1 MQQFGGIILSEN
13 IVEINDVS
21 MLFNLSSEK
30 VDNIKEY
37 FVRFIKGKL
46 TFEEFWALKNVSF
59 NIKRGESMG
68 IVGLNGSGKSTLLK
82 IIAGV
87 LKPTTGNISVYGS
100 VAPLIEL
107 GAGFDFE
114 LTAKENIFLNG
125 AILGYS
131 RAEMKEKFDE
141 IMDFAELW
149 DFVDVPIKNFSS
161 GMVAR
166 LGFSIA
172 TLSKPDV
179 LIADE
184 ILGVGDHKFQMKCE
198 KRMEEIMNNGATVIL
213 VSHSINSVK
222 TICTQAAWLSKGQ
235 LINVGP
241 AESICNEY
249 MASMG

>member
-1 MQQFGGIILSEN
+1 MSDN

-21 MLFNLSSEK
+21 MLFNLSREK

-37 FVRFIKGKL
+37 FVRFVKGKL
-46 TFEEFWALKNVSF
+46 TFEEFWALRNISF

-87 LKPTTGNISVYGS
+87 LKPTTGNLSVYGS

-149 DFVDVPIKNFSS
+149 DFIDVPIKNFSS
-161 GMVAR
+161 GMIAR

-172 TLSKPDV
+172 TISKPDI

-184 ILGVGDHKFQMKCE
+184 ILGVGDHKFQAKCE
-198 KRMEEIMNNGATVIL
+198 KRMEEIMSNGATVIL

-222 TICTQAAWLSKGQ
+222 AICTQAAWLRKGQ

-241 AESICNEY
+241 AEAVCNEY
-249 MASMG
+249 MTSVE

>member
-1 MQQFGGIILSEN
+1 MSEN

-21 MLFNLSSEK
+21 MLFNLSREK

-37 FVRFIKGKL
+37 FVRYLKGKL
-46 TFEEFWALKNVSF
+46 RFEEFWALNNVSF
-59 NIKRGESMG
+59 NIKKGESMG

-87 LKPTTGNISVYGS
+87 LKPTTGQVSVYGS

-107 GAGFDFE
+107 GAGFDIE

-131 RAEMKEKFDE
+131 RAEMKEKFEE
-141 IMDFAELW
+141 ILDFAELQE
-149 DFVDVPIKNFSS
+149 FVDVPIKNFSS

-172 TLSKPDV
+172 TTSKPDI

-184 ILGVGDHKFQMKCE
+184 ILGVGDYKFKKKCE
-198 KRMEEIMNNGATVIL
+198 KRMEEVIENGATVIL
-213 VSHSINSVK
+213 VSHSIDEVK
-222 TICTQAAWLSKGQ
+222 DICTQVAWLSKGQ
-235 LINVGP
+235 LIKVGP
-241 AESICNEY
+241 AEAVCDEY
-249 MASMG
+249 MASME